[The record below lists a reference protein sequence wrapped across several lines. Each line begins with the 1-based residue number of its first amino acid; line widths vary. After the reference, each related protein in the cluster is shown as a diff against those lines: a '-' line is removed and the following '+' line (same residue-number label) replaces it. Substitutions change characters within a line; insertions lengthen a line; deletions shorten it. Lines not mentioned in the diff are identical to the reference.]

1 MSSLVDW
8 PLAERVATLAA
19 GDGPASMAGD
29 VDLDATAKL
38 AEVAVL
44 GYTGLTPGEP
54 VAEAEWVSR
63 REWSLINLAGMRE
76 LISAAEDGLRTTL
89 PGGAR
94 NPLASVAGRVLAM
107 EIGGLVGLASRRV
120 LGQYEFSLLGE
131 RAPRLLFVGPNVD
144 AAAISLGGKPTETLS
159 WVALHEVTHA
169 VQMAAAPW
177 VRSYLGDRARLLL
190 DGAAVRISP
199 AELIDRAR
207 GVISSDPRRTL
218 ADLRASD
225 PLRLIAPDSARST
238 IDEVQATMSLVEG
251 YAEHVMDAAAGD
263 LAPNVA
269 RLRRG
274 MEARRA
280 GRSAPIRLLL
290 WLLGLEAKLRQY
302 REGKAFADAVAE
314 RVGVAGLNEAWS
326 GPDRLPERRE
336 LADPEAWI
344 KRAHPSVI
352 PLTEPFS
359 NSPSGHV

>member
-1 MSSLVDW
+1 LSSLVDW

-19 GDGPASMAGD
+19 GDGPASMAD
-29 VDLDATAKL
+29 EVDLAATARL
-38 AEVAVL
+38 AETAVL
-44 GYTGLTPGEP
+44 AYTGLVPGEP
-54 VAEAEWVSR
+54 VAAAEWVSR
-63 REWSLINLAGMRE
+63 REWALINLAAMRE

-94 NPLASVAGRVLAM
+94 NPLALVAGRVLAI

-120 LGQYEFSLLGE
+120 LGQYEFALLGE

-144 AAAISLGGKPTETLS
+144 AAAGSLGGEPSETLR

-169 VQMAAAPW
+169 VQMASAPW
-177 VRSYLGDRARLLL
+177 VRSHLGERARVLL
-190 DGAAVRISP
+190 DGAAFRISP
-199 AELIDRAR
+199 TELVGRARAAASGDPRTALAELR
-207 GVISSDPRRTL
+207 S
-218 ADLRASD
+218 SD
-225 PLRLIAPDSARST
+225 PLRLIAPDSARAT

-274 MEARRA
+274 MDARRE

-302 REGKAFADAVAE
+302 REGKAFADTVAE
-314 RVGVAGLNEAWS
+314 RVGIGGLNEAWN
-326 GPDRLPERRE
+326 GPEALPDRHE

-344 KRAHPSVI
+344 SRPTPV
-352 PLTEPFS
+352 
-359 NSPSGHV
+359 